1 MACSSGSSRM
11 PDYPSSSWCPRRCGS
26 VSRRH
31 SGGRIL
37 ASPTILVSL
46 ACTDSK
52 GTTRAPFGS
61 CSLPRYEITF
71 DSTEGC
77 ISRVSEH
84 SSSGGRRPVCLVRRS
99 FPLSSRRGTPS
110 GACSTSPRQCTPSV
124 ASPRSHQPIDRGSG
138 TKILP
143 GFILFPPDSD
153 LADLANV
160 ATAVHDHDEHVVPNG
175 TRFARSIHRTR
186 TTPPGLRMR
195 LTTVKKLRLIAA
207 WCLGLY
213 LAHMYV
219 RMGWIK
225 FDPNGFWTPAF
236 ERWGY
241 PVWLRWLVGG
251 IEVAGGLLL
260 LMPWVA
266 SYAAS
271 ALGLVMVGAW
281 VTRMRDARFVDV
293 AWITLYCVALVWIA
307 FEWWP
312 FRLYRGGRVEAGR
325 SAA

>member
-1 MACSSGSSRM
+1 MA
-11 PDYPSSSWCPRRCGS
+11 
-26 VSRRH
+26 
-31 SGGRIL
+31 
-37 ASPTILVSL
+37 A
-46 ACTDSK
+46 
-52 GTTRAPFGS
+52 
-61 CSLPRYEITF
+61 
-71 DSTEGC
+71 
-77 ISRVSEH
+77 
-84 SSSGGRRPVCLVRRS
+84 
-99 FPLSSRRGTPS
+99 
-110 GACSTSPRQCTPSV
+110 
-124 ASPRSHQPIDRGSG
+124 
-138 TKILP
+138 
-143 GFILFPPDSD
+143 
-153 LADLANV
+153 
-160 ATAVHDHDEHVVPNG
+160 AVHDHDEHVVPNG
-175 TRFARSIHRTR
+175 TRFARSIHRTQ

-271 ALGLVMVGAW
+271 TLGLVMVGAW

-293 AWITLYCVALVWIA
+293 AWITVYGVALVWIA